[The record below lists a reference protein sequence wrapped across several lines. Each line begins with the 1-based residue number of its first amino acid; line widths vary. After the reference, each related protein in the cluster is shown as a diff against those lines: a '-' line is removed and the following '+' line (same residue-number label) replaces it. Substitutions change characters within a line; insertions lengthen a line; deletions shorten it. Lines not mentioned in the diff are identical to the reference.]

1 MLYLHFCIYFDCKD
15 TNKIGN
21 KEVLCKKNR
30 IATKKSQNIW
40 NFQLYVVSLHRQN
53 VSFGYPGKFPERA
66 SRIRH
71 YPFKKSCLLS
81 SFLFQVSLYEHL
93 IIIFSLY
100 KPSRYRQ
107 KLISF
112 HYQHFAPILIRL
124 HAEELSKKNRHV
136 T

>member
-1 MLYLHFCIYFDCKD
+1 MEI
-15 TNKIGN
+15 
-21 KEVLCKKNR
+21 KKNFAR
-30 IATKKSQNIW
+30 KIVLQQKKSQNIW
-40 NFQLYVVSLHRQN
+40 NFQLNFVSLHRQN

-66 SRIRH
+66 RLYRH
-71 YPFKKSCLLS
+71 YPFKKSCLPS

-112 HYQHFAPILIRL
+112 HYQHFAPILINFKISFYVLCKQTRIIINS
-124 HAEELSKKNRHV
+124 HI
-136 T
+136 